1 LQASWL
7 DASKHKQATV
17 DIDKAV
23 LDELIALM
31 QRDHL
36 DRVRIEAGDVMLDV
50 RMSGPAASGE
60 RLPDVKRN
68 LEARQAPAAP
78 DQAAPPGVTKML
90 APLVGVF
97 YRSPAPGAKPF
108 VEVGDAVVAGQVLC
122 ILEAMKL
129 MNEIVSEH
137 TGRIARICVPD
148 GQLVTL
154 HQELFWIET

>member
-1 LQASWL
+1 MTPEP
-7 DASKHKQATV
+7 HV
-17 DIDKAV
+17 DIDQKT

-31 QRDHL
+31 QRDGL
-36 DRVRIEAGDVMLDV
+36 DRLRIEVGDVTVDL
-50 RMSGPAASGE
+50 RMTNPGAAERGIETKRTASHGQGPAHAE
-60 RLPDVKRN
+60 VRE
-68 LEARQAPAAP
+68 EAPE
-78 DQAAPPGVTKML
+78 GVTKVL

-108 VEVGDAVVAGQVLC
+108 VEVGDDVVAGNVLC

-137 TGRIARICVPD
+137 TGKIVRICTDD
-148 GQLVTL
+148 GELVSL

>member
-1 LQASWL
+1 
-7 DASKHKQATV
+7 V
-17 DIDKAV
+17 DIDQKA

-31 QRDHL
+31 QRDGL
-36 DRVRIEAGDVMLDV
+36 DRLRVEVGDVALDL
-50 RMSGPAASGE
+50 RMTSAATGE
-60 RLPDVKRN
+60 RVVEPKRGGHAHAHPPA
-68 LEARQAPAAP
+68 EAEAE
-78 DQAAPPGVTKML
+78 APPGVTRVL

-108 VEVGDAVVAGQVLC
+108 VEVGDDVVAGNVLC

-137 TGRIARICVPD
+137 TGKVARICVDD